1 LLPLHPAYAPII
13 LDNVPPGERH
23 VIATLLT
30 VLDTHA

>member
-13 LDNVPPGERH
+13 LDNVPADERH
-23 VIATLLT
+23 VIATLLA